1 MDNERTAVINIGD
14 EEYTLLLT
22 TKATK
27 EIAGRYGGLEN
38 LGEKLMKSENF
49 EMAIGE
55 IVWLITLLANQSI
68 LIHNLKDKEHPKE
81 LLTEDVVELLTTPLD
96 LAGYKTAITEAL
108 YKGTKRNVE
117 SEKDAKN
124 AQVGSRSPMRSCLP
138 SFFITAL
145 PTCISARMRCG

>member
-1 MDNERTAVINIGD
+1 MDNERTAVITIGD

-38 LGEKLMKSENF
+38 LGKKLMKSENF

-68 LIHNLKDKEHPKE
+68 LIHNLKNKDVPKE

-124 AQVGSRSPMRSCLP
+124 AQVG
-138 SFFITAL
+138 
-145 PTCISARMRCG
+145 

>member
-1 MDNERTAVINIGD
+1 MVTERSANITIGGED
-14 EEYTLLLT
+14 YELILT

-68 LIHNLKDKEHPKE
+68 LIHNLKPKDSQRD
-81 LLTEDVVELLTTPLD
+81 LLTEELVELLTTPLD
-96 LAGYKTAITEAL
+96 LAGYKVAITEAL
-108 YKGTKRNVE
+108 YKGTKRNVV
-117 SEKDAKN
+117 SEVDSKN
-124 AQVGSRSPMRSCLP
+124 AVVE
-138 SFFITAL
+138 
-145 PTCISARMRCG
+145 

>member
-1 MDNERTAVINIGD
+1 MDTERSANITIGGED
-14 EEYTLLLT
+14 YELILT

-38 LGEKLMKSENF
+38 LGDKLMKSENF

-68 LIHNLKDKEHPKE
+68 LIHNLKHKDSQRE
-81 LLTEDVVELLTTPLD
+81 LLTEELVELLTTPLD

-108 YKGTKRNVE
+108 YKGTKRNVV
-117 SEKDAKN
+117 SEVDSKN
-124 AQVGSRSPMRSCLP
+124 AVVE
-138 SFFITAL
+138 
-145 PTCISARMRCG
+145 

>member
-1 MDNERTAVINIGD
+1 MEQERSANILIGG

-68 LIHNLKDKEHPKE
+68 LVYNLKNKPSPRLCIRAPSVTSKVRPIQKTHKSGNRRGTVYPAS
-81 LLTEDVVELLTTPLD
+81 LL
-96 LAGYKTAITEAL
+96 
-108 YKGTKRNVE
+108 RH
-117 SEKDAKN
+117 
-124 AQVGSRSPMRSCLP
+124 RSPA
-138 SFFITAL
+138 SFH
-145 PTCISARMRCG
+145 G

>member
-1 MDNERTAVINIGD
+1 MDNERTATILIGD

-22 TKATK
+22 TRATK

-68 LIHNLKDKEHPKE
+68 LIHNLKNKEQQKE
-81 LLTEDVVELLTTPLD
+81 LLTEEMVELLTSPLD

-124 AQVGSRSPMRSCLP
+124 APVG
-138 SFFITAL
+138 
-145 PTCISARMRCG
+145 